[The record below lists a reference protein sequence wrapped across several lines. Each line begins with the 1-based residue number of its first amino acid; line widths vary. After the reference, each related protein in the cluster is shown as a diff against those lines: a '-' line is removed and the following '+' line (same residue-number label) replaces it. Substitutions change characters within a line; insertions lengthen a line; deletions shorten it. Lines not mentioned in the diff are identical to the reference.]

1 MIRTREKLERYIN
14 DTCYD
19 IALDQE
25 VMNDTFKNLLDKY
38 NIPINTSF
46 DIVTKNVELGEYSDC
61 ILYCVL
67 SIISPDSVNKFFTK
81 SEIETYK
88 DYKYVAEK
96 IELPIIIKN
105 MCQVND
111 DQWIGT
117 ISAKNIVLMRKA
129 RFINYNENTQRTKQK
144 VVRGQKIYYKISVD
158 KKSVNEIR
166 ELFEKGIYIPDE
178 ITLNIPMDEDFSYE
192 NGTLYFRK
200 LKHFDIL
207 DGYHRLLA
215 LTEIFINNPDFEY
228 TMELRITNF
237 SEEKAQQF
245 IYQKGQKTKM
255 LQIDS
260 SSYNQNSISN
270 LIVKRLNEDSGCEL
284 YGRIMRNGGQ
294 VAAQELAVVINHY
307 FCKRMK
313 ITDKNERI
321 VTNKL
326 KEEIKT
332 KINTLMYKNNELYDN
347 WNSKTLCCVAY
358 AISRSDDP
366 EIIQNEYERVKDIA
380 SEKEDSMFRK
390 SITMDRLLGVSKIFA
405 S

>member
-1 MIRTREKLERYIN
+1 M
-14 DTCYD
+14 
-19 IALDQE
+19 
-25 VMNDTFKNLLDKY
+25 
-38 NIPINTSF
+38 
-46 DIVTKNVELGEYSDC
+46 
-61 ILYCVL
+61 
-67 SIISPDSVNKFFTK
+67 
-81 SEIETYK
+81 
-88 DYKYVAEK
+88 AEK